1 MITLCVVTL
10 SNAYADDPE
19 HSSRWI
25 TRLDRLQ
32 FLHTG
37 YMVIRNVIPAELA
50 ANAVREITSFLG
62 ADLADSSTWYAGA
75 PVLDGIVPLHHAQ
88 ALWEI
93 RQHPDLY
100 EMFAE
105 FFGSRRLMVDIN
117 RCIFRAPIR
126 PGSTLSYGTIHWDT
140 DPKAPGPGSI
150 QAVVLLTD
158 VRPNG
163 GGFQCLPEVYQN
175 LDVWLEEYGSHDN
188 FDFFNP
194 GLNEWK
200 TTQVEGKAGDVI
212 LFSTKLPHGSAT
224 NSSNRPRI
232 AAFVSMQP
240 PADDAEVRELMRSWW
255 LTKRAPDY
263 WRGMPGQL
271 DPEPGSPATL
281 SELGLKLI
289 GVLPW

>member
-1 MITLCVVTL
+1 MTL
-10 SNAYADDPE
+10 SNVDADGPE
-19 HSSRWI
+19 QSGNWI
-25 TRLDRLQ
+25 TG
-32 FLHTG
+32 LHTQHFQSSG
-37 YMVIRNVIPAELA
+37 YMVVRNVIPAEVA
-50 ANAVREITSFLG
+50 ANAVHEITSFLG
-62 ADLADSSTWYAGA
+62 ADLADSATWYGGA

-88 ALWEI
+88 ALWDI
-93 RQHPDLY
+93 RQHPNLY

-105 FFGSRRLMVDIN
+105 FFGNRRLMVDIN
-117 RCIFRAPIR
+117 RCIFRPPIR
-126 PGSTLSYGTIHWDT
+126 HGSPLSYGTIHWDT
-140 DPKAPGPGSI
+140 DPKRPGPGSV

-158 VRPNG
+158 VQPNG

-175 LDVWLEEYGSHDN
+175 LTAWLRLYASQDN

-194 GLNEWK
+194 NLNEWT

-224 NSSNRPRI
+224 NSSDRPRI
-232 AAFVSMQP
+232 AAFVTMQP
-240 PADDAEVRELMRSWW
+240 PSDDVEVRELMKSWW

-271 DPEPGSPATL
+271 DPEPGPPAVL
-281 SELGLKLI
+281 SELGMKLI

>member
-1 MITLCVVTL
+1 MVILCVVTL
-10 SNAYADDPE
+10 SNAYVDGPE

-37 YMVIRNVIPAELA
+37 YMIIRNVIPAELA

-117 RCIFRAPIR
+117 RCIFRPPIR

-240 PADDAEVRELMRSWW
+240 PADDAEVRELMKSWW